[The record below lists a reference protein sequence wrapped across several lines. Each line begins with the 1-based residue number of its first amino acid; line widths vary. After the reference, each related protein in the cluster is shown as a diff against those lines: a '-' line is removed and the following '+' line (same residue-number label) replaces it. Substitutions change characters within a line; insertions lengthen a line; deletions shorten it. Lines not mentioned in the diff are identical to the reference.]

1 MARCGQNYEDQLMAT
16 VLIAGCGYV
25 GTVLGRLLHLNGDVV
40 FGLRRNISRLPS
52 FVRPLGA
59 DLAVSSSY
67 QVIPAEV
74 DEVVYTVSADA
85 FSPESYRR
93 AYVEGLVSLLS
104 VLESRGDQKPRR
116 LVYVS
121 STSVYGQT
129 GGELVDETSP
139 TESSHFSGRVVLEG
153 ERQALGSSIPT
164 VVVRFGGIYG
174 PERTRLI
181 DQVRQGAG
189 CVSRPIRYT
198 NRIHR
203 DDCAGVLAHL
213 LRLKSPRPVY
223 LGVDDEPAPRCEVM
237 RWLAGQLGIPLDEYV
252 DAMTIRSNKRCSNRR
267 LRTSGYQFVYP
278 TYRDGYRAILG

>member
-1 MARCGQNYEDQLMAT
+1 MAT

-25 GTVLGRLLHLNGDVV
+25 GTLLGHMLHLDGDVV

-52 FVRPLGA
+52 FVRPLRA
-59 DLAVSSSY
+59 DLAVSASY
-67 QVIPAEV
+67 QVVPAEV

-93 AYVEGLVSLLS
+93 AYVDGLVCLLS
-104 VLESRGDQKPRR
+104 VLESQVDRKPRR

-121 STSVYGQT
+121 STGVYGQA
-129 GGELVDETSP
+129 GGELVDEASP
-139 TESSHFSGRVVLEG
+139 TESSHFSGRIVLEG
-153 ERQALGSSIPT
+153 ERRALDSAIPA

-189 CVSRPIRYT
+189 CTSSPIRYT

-213 LRLKSPRPVY
+213 LRLESPRSVY

-237 RWLAGQLGIPLDEYV
+237 RWLAEQLGVPLGEYA
-252 DAMTIRSNKRCSNRR
+252 DATTIRSNKRCTNRR

-278 TYRDGYRAILG
+278 TYREGYRAILG

>member
-1 MARCGQNYEDQLMAT
+1 MAT

-25 GTVLGRLLHLNGDVV
+25 GTALGRLLHLNGDVV
-40 FGLRRNISRLPS
+40 FGLRRDISGLPS
-52 FVRPLGA
+52 FVRPLRA
-59 DLAVSSSY
+59 DIAILSSC
-67 QVIPAEV
+67 QVIPEEV
-74 DEVVYTVSADA
+74 DDVVYTVSADA

-104 VLESRGDQKPRR
+104 VLENQVGRKPRR

-139 TESSHFSGRVVLEG
+139 TESSHFAGRTVLEG
-153 ERQALGSSIPT
+153 ERRALGSSIPS

-181 DQVRQGAG
+181 DQIRQGTR
-189 CVSRPIRYT
+189 CVSMPVRYM

-213 LRLKSPRPVY
+213 LRLESPRSVY
-223 LGVDDEPAPRCEVM
+223 LGVDDAPAPRCEVM
-237 RWLAGQLGIPLDEYV
+237 RWLAGQLGASLDECV
-252 DAMTIRSNKRCSNRR
+252 DATPIQSNKRCSNRR